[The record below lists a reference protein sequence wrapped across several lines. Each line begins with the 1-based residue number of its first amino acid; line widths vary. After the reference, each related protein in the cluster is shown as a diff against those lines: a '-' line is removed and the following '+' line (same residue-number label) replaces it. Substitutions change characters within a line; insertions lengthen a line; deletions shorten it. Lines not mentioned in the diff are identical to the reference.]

1 MKSKKKIV
9 ILTAYDSLMASLL
22 EASGVD
28 IILVGDSA
36 GMIFAGHDTTI
47 PVTME
52 DMLYHGKA
60 VKRGT
65 KDTFIVMD
73 MPFMSYQA
81 SVEEALKNAGRL
93 MKDTQANAVKLEG
106 GEEIIPQIKALVKAG
121 IPVMGHIGL
130 QPQSVNIYG
139 GYPVQG
145 ESEKEKNEL
154 IKSAKLLQEAG
165 VFAIVLEKTK
175 KETAKAITKSV
186 RVPVIGIGAGKDCD
200 GQVLVTQ
207 DMLGFFEKFSPK
219 FVKKY
224 ENIARKIK
232 KAVKTYALEVRTG
245 KFPGNK
251 NSF

>member
-1 MKSKKKIV
+1 MLNVSQIISMKSKKKIV

-81 SVEEALKNAGRL
+81 SVEEALKNAGLL
-93 MKDTQANAVKLEG
+93 MKECKT
-106 GEEIIPQIKALVKAG
+106 
-121 IPVMGHIGL
+121 
-130 QPQSVNIYG
+130 
-139 GYPVQG
+139 
-145 ESEKEKNEL
+145 
-154 IKSAKLLQEAG
+154 
-165 VFAIVLEKTK
+165 VFT
-175 KETAKAITKSV
+175 
-186 RVPVIGIGAGKDCD
+186 
-200 GQVLVTQ
+200 
-207 DMLGFFEKFSPK
+207 
-219 FVKKY
+219 
-224 ENIARKIK
+224 
-232 KAVKTYALEVRTG
+232 
-245 KFPGNK
+245 
-251 NSF
+251 